1 MSQDLSNILDVL
13 MAKAVQRLRSTCI
26 MPRLVNTDFADTP
39 AGLGD
44 TVNVVIPSS
53 LGVSDV
59 TASPTQVTPNT
70 YAPQKVG
77 IPLNRWRKN
86 GYFFTDKER
95 GELSSVGTVRQ
106 QDVVIGELAEDV
118 DAYILGLYTGVYGY
132 VGTAGTTPFATDL
145 TAAKSARTL
154 LNKYKAPLAG
164 RNMVLDPD
172 AEGNAV
178 ILPNFVQANF
188 AGDTGTIR
196 EGQIG
201 HKLGMDWWMDQQVPT
216 HTSTPL
222 TAGACTV
229 NGVNAV
235 GAGSTDGGRNG
246 TVSIAKATNASDLV
260 KGDIITIAG
269 DSQTYVVTADTTLGV
284 GNTSV
289 PISPALVK
297 ATTGGETVTLAAS
310 HVVNL
315 CFHPDAIAFASRRLS
330 SSVPSAQANT
340 RVVAD
345 SVSGLT
351 LRMEM
356 VRQNK
361 QDYIE
366 FDILLGAALVRPELI
381 TRVAG

>member
-39 AGLGD
+39 SGVGD
-44 TVNVVIPSS
+44 TINVVIPSS

-59 TASPTQVTPNT
+59 TAGPTQVTPNT

-77 IPLNRWRKN
+77 IPLSRWRKN

-95 GELSSVGTVRQ
+95 GELSAVGTVRQ
-106 QDVVIGELAEDV
+106 QDVAIGELAEDV
-118 DAYILGLYTGVYGY
+118 DAFILGLYTGVYGY
-132 VGTAGTTPFATDL
+132 VGAAGTTPFASDL

-216 HTSTPL
+216 HTSTAL
-222 TAGACTV
+222 SAGACTV
-229 NGVNAV
+229 NGVNAI

-260 KGDIITIAG
+260 QGDILTIAG
-269 DSQTYVVTADTTLGV
+269 DSQTYVVTADTTLAV

-297 ATTGGETVTLAAS
+297 ATAGGETVTLAAS

-315 CFHPDAIAFASRRLS
+315 AFHRDAIAFASRRLS

-345 SVSGLT
+345 PVSGIT

-356 VRQNK
+356 VRQYK

-366 FDILLGAALVRPELI
+366 FDLLCGAAVVRPELI
-381 TRVAG
+381 TRIAG